1 MRPAIGQVI
10 LRRLYLVKVNWGLN
24 MPHESALQVSCI
36 RETVLGVDVVRG
48 FARLCDLA
56 AMSRADVYDAKFNP
70 TGTQRDLSP
79 KHARDAYLYVRQEER
94 AYWPEI
100 FLCARSM
107 KFVQFKSAAENEG
120 RGVLTVD
127 LAGISKAGS
136 IEISRVDGNHRLHF
150 ASGEFEGYPAVEK
163 LVSFSLAL
171 GLTLE
176 EEMKIFRDINNNQR
190 RMNTSHLAHMNVRLT
205 GEDSLKFRDPKLYLA
220 NKLSETSGSPFF
232 KMVYDGGKKDVTKI
246 IPLKSLQSG
255 LEYMFSQPSRLS
267 AIDDVDMQYTVISN
281 YFMALKKWEPECW
294 HDPKSFLMLRGAGFW
309 GVCFLG
315 AEIIDRGLKKGH
327 YKADDLLKI
336 LYSGRKWDWR
346 NKGDFAG
353 FSGRGGAIKI
363 RDKIVS
369 EIADDESVSLRN
381 LMKQISDDL

>member
-1 MRPAIGQVI
+1 MLP
-10 LRRLYLVKVNWGLN
+10 
-24 MPHESALQVSCI
+24 ESELKIQCI

-56 AMSRADVYDAKFNP
+56 SMSRADIYDAKYNP

-79 KHARDAYLYVRQEER
+79 KHARDAYMYVRQEER

-100 FLCARSM
+100 FLCARSA
-107 KFVQFKSAAENEG
+107 KFVQFEG
-120 RGVLTVD
+120 ESGIGGVGILTVN
-127 LAGISKAGS
+127 LAGIEKSSA

-150 ASGEFEGYPAVEK
+150 ASGEFEGYPPVEK
-163 LVSFSLAL
+163 VVSFSIAL

-190 RMNTSHLAHMNVRLT
+190 RMNTSHLAHMNVRLA
-205 GEDSLKFRDPKLYLA
+205 GEDSLKFRAPKLYLA
-220 NKLSETSGSPFF
+220 NKLSETSGSPFY
-232 KMVYDGGKKDVTKI
+232 KIVYDGGRKDVTKI

-281 YFMALKKWEPECW
+281 YFLALKKWEPECW
-294 HDPKSFLMLRGAGFW
+294 LDPKSYLMLRGAGFW

-327 YKADDLLKI
+327 YKSDDLLKI
-336 LYSGRKWDWR
+336 LESGRKWDWT
-346 NKGDFAG
+346 NKGDFSG

-381 LMKQISDDL
+381 LMKQISDEL